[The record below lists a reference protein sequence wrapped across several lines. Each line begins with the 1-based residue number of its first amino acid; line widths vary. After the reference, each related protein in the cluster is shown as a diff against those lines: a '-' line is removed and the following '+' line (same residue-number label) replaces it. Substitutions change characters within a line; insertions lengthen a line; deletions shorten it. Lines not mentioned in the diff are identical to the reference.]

1 MKRWIAAAAVTLALW
16 PLPGRSQSL
25 VPLVVGW
32 ESMFSIDWSVG
43 EERGQ
48 RVVQGYVSNH
58 GGWNAARMRLLVDAI
73 EGGRVVGQRVSW
85 LGDTLTPGTRAYFT
99 IPVPAPASSYRV
111 SVFEYEIR
119 RGGV

>member
-1 MKRWIAAAAVTLALW
+1 MKRWLAAAAVTLALW
-16 PLPGRSQSL
+16 PLPGRSQPL

-32 ESMFSIDWSVG
+32 ETNFSVDWSVG
-43 EERGQ
+43 EDRGQ
-48 RVVQGYVSNH
+48 RVVHGYVDNRS
-58 GGWNAARMRLLVDAI
+58 GWAAARMRMLVDAI
-73 EGGRVVGQRVSW
+73 EDGRVVGQRVSW

-99 IPVPAPASSYRV
+99 IPVPAAAPSYRV